1 MDYGYQKNE
10 WCVLYVDENG
20 DRQVLY
26 FDLFEQANEFLSR
39 TRKHGV
45 CTIGMTTTAFYKHYI
60 EKN

>member
-1 MDYGYQKNE
+1 MEYGYQKNE
-10 WCVLYVDENG
+10 WTVLYVDENG

-39 TRKHGV
+39 IRKNGV
-45 CTIGMTTTAFYKHYI
+45 CTIGMITTAFYKHYI